1 MTQGE
6 QLRALARNIVD
17 DLAAY
22 RQLGD
27 LLDAQFQAALS
38 GAPAQLQA
46 AADRVLAQGEH
57 LEASRCRR
65 EALVRAL
72 MPQGESLSVDK
83 VLSGLPAPAGPRCRQ
98 AWHALADAVEACR
111 ARNLRNGEFFMRQ
124 QEAVG
129 RVLYGE
135 SDVYQAG

>member
-1 MTQGE
+1 MTRGE
-6 QLRALARNIVD
+6 LMRALARNIVD
-17 DLAAY
+17 DLSAY
-22 RQLGD
+22 QRLGG
-27 LLDAQFQAALS
+27 LLDAQFAAALA
-38 GAPAQLQA
+38 GKPAALQA
-46 AADRVLAQGEH
+46 AADEVLRAGEA
-57 LEASRCRR
+57 LEAGRQRR

-72 MPQGESLSVDK
+72 TPAGGRLSVDK
-83 VLSGLPAPAGPRCRQ
+83 VLAGLPAPAGPRCRA
-98 AWHALADAVEACR
+98 AWRALADEVGQCR